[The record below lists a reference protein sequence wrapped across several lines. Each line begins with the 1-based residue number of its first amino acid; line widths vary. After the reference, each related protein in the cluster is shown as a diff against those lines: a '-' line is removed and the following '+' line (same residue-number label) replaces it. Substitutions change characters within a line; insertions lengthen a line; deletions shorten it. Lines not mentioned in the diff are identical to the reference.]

1 MPLKVVIREEI
12 IIEDP
17 SKEMLDYIHTNLITD
32 NPEYDSRKRMGLW
45 LGGVDPYILFYRETV
60 TKDHNYV
67 TVPFGCLKL
76 LKPFL
81 TKDTQFHSV
90 LAGGQ
95 SVSYD
100 GVDLSLYDYQKE
112 AVDRMLAPAGGILKD
127 GALMSKG
134 GILIGKCGCGKTQ
147 IGLGLIV
154 KLKKKAL
161 WITHTLDLLE
171 QAYQRAASFM
181 NPDTLGRIAS
191 GKVEIGSHITFAT
204 VQSLKAADLERLRY
218 EWDVIVVD
226 ECHRICGGKSKTQ
239 MFFEVLSSLAAPY
252 RFGLT
257 ATLHRSDGLAE
268 SARFALGDVLHEIP
282 EGMLERHLT
291 KPCVRVIDTDLAP
304 DQSYMDKGEV
314 NFAKLLSYITG
325 NEARN
330 KMIAEEID
338 WNRHR
343 SCLVLSDRISQL
355 RLLISILPEKTQEKC
370 CIIDGSMQTKKGK
383 QIRRDALQEMRDG
396 SKNILFATYSLA
408 REGIDIPRLDRL
420 FLASPKKDCAVLKQS
435 LGRISRS
442 FSGKKDAICYDYADR
457 RIGICIGLYKHRL
470 NTYQKM
476 GITIRSGGV
485 DTSTVD
491 KADNSALSRLFPSP
505 ASCFIPEPEK
515 PLHTPGY
522 PAAV

>member
-1 MPLKVVIREEI
+1 MKIVIREEI

-17 SKEMLDYIHTNLITD
+17 TKEMLDYIHETLITD
-32 NPEYDSRKRMGLW
+32 NPEYDSRKKMGLW

-60 TKDHNYV
+60 AKDHFYV

-76 LKPFL
+76 LRPYL

-95 SVSYD
+95 EVSFA
-100 GVDLSLYDYQKE
+100 GVDLSLYDYQEE

-181 NPDTLGRIAS
+181 NPDLLGKIAS
-191 GKVEIGSHITFAT
+191 GTVEIGSHLTFAT

-226 ECHRICGGKSKTQ
+226 ECHRICGGKSRTQ

-252 RFGLT
+252 KFGLT
-257 ATLHRSDGLAE
+257 ATLHRSDGLVQ

-282 EGMLERHLT
+282 EDALERYLT
-291 KPCVRVIDTDLAP
+291 KPFVRVIDTDLAP
-304 DQSYMDKGEV
+304 DPSYMDGNEV
-314 NFAKLLSYITG
+314 RFSKLLSYISG
-325 NEARN
+325 NEERN

-338 WNRHR
+338 WNRHQ

-355 RLLISILPEKTQEKC
+355 RRLISILPEKTQEKC

-383 QIRRDALQEMRDG
+383 QMRSNALKEMRDG
-396 SKNILFATYSLA
+396 TKNILFATYSLA

-420 FLASPKKDCAVLKQS
+420 FLASPKKDCAVLEQS

-442 FSGKKDAICYDYADR
+442 FPGKKDAICYDYTDR
-457 RIGICIGLYKHRL
+457 RIGICIGLYKHRF

-476 GITIRSGGV
+476 GITIHSGGV
-485 DTSTVD
+485 DIRP
-491 KADNSALSRLFPSP
+491 DNTEDRSALSRLFPSP
-505 ASCFIPEPEK
+505 SSCFTSEPEK
-515 PLHTPGY
+515 PLYTSGY